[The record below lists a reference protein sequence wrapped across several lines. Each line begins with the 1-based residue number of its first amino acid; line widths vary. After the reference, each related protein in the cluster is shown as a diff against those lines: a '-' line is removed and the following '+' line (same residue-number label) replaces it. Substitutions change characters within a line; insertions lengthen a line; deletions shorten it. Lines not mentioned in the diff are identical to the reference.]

1 MAGDISPRISSTKT
15 RGVLHVQ
22 RARFF
27 VCGSILSKGG
37 GVRALRKRSSGPAAG
52 PVAHRQLVRRAGK
65 SGKRDEV
72 VAQHD
77 VLHHTRYEGRSAR
90 AESERRAADSL
101 HLHRARGQIDHK
113 RLVRIAQQRRRI

>member
-37 GVRALRKRSSGPAAG
+37 GVRALRKRSSRAAAG
-52 PVAHRQLVRRAGK
+52 PDAHRELVRRARK

-72 VAQHD
+72 LAQYD
-77 VLHHTRYEGRSAR
+77 VLHHKRYEGLSAR
-90 AESERRAADSL
+90 AEPERRADNSL
-101 HLHRARGQIDHK
+101 QLHR
-113 RLVRIAQQRRRI
+113 

>member
-1 MAGDISPRISSTKT
+1 M
-15 RGVLHVQ
+15 
-22 RARFF
+22 F
-27 VCGSILSKGG
+27 
-37 GVRALRKRSSGPAAG
+37 SGPDFLYVDQFFPRAA
-52 PVAHRQLVRRAGK
+52 VYVSAEKKLWARRRTRLRIANLSGALGK
-65 SGKRDEV
+65 SGKKRDEV

-101 HLHRARGQIDHK
+101 HLHRSRGQIDHK

>member
-1 MAGDISPRISSTKT
+1 MASDISPRISSLNT
-15 RGVLHVQ
+15 RGLLHVQ

-27 VCGSILSKGG
+27 VRGSILSKGG
-37 GVRALRKRSSGPAAG
+37 GVRALRKRSSRPAAG
-52 PVAHRQLVRRAGK
+52 SIAHCKLVRRAGK

-77 VLHHTRYEGRSAR
+77 VLHHKRYESRSPR

-101 HLHRARGQIDHK
+101 HWHCAR
-113 RLVRIAQQRRRI
+113 

>member
-27 VCGSILSKGG
+27 VCGSILSKGLC
-37 GVRALRKRSSGPAAG
+37 VRALRKRSSRPAAG
-52 PVAHRQLVRRAGK
+52 PVAHRELVRRTGK

-72 VAQHD
+72 LAQHD
-77 VLHHTRYEGRSAR
+77 VLHHKRYEGRSAR
-90 AESERRAADSL
+90 AEPERRTADSL
-101 HLHRARGQIDHK
+101 YWHCARGQIDYEC
-113 RLVRIAQQRRRI
+113 LVRI